1 MSENKDGT
9 DKTKTE
15 LDNVKNDDKT
25 EKAKGFIT
33 SVILNNYD
41 KMDTN
46 NKAVAKVILEKG
58 PDAGRDF
65 MMSSAGFDYSR
76 MRSMYG

>member
-1 MSENKDGT
+1 MSEENK
-9 DKTKTE
+9 KTNIESKLENEAKT
-15 LDNVKNDDKT
+15 L
-25 EKAKGFIT
+25 IT
-33 SVILNNYD
+33 KIILNNFD

-46 NKAVAKVILEKG
+46 NKAAAKVLVQKSPEEC
-58 PDAGRDF
+58 RDF